1 MVWDMADASTGDPMV
16 PPNTFGVRLAM
27 LRAWRGWNV
36 KQAADHCDIP
46 EQSWHNW
53 EAGKSPQKIHEKAK
67 RIADRAPCDYV
78 WLVSGMEGR
87 QTRSEKSDRRSHL
100 RGLPTPKRLNK
111 SARNQTPLLLPT

>member
-1 MVWDMADASTGDPMV
+1 
-16 PPNTFGVRLAM
+16 M

-36 KQAADHCDIP
+36 KQAAEHCAIP

-67 RIADRAPCDYV
+67 KIADRAPCDYV

-87 QTRSEKSDRRSHL
+87 QTRSETSRKAG
-100 RGLPTPKRLNK
+100 RGALSLASSREKPD
-111 SARNQTPLLLPT
+111 ARFKETANIPILVST